1 MKRFFQLTLIIYLLA
16 TPYIIKAQKF
26 GTSEYKSEFNKAL
39 KFIKDDEFRYAYAIF
54 ESLYKSNPDN
64 ANIQYHMGICLMDQ
78 KYEKDEALQW
88 LLKAADNFTIY
99 YKSTPNETSAPVYV
113 LYQIGVCYHYA
124 SNYKE
129 AKKWYQEFVNRADPA
144 KIAKDVSRAKE
155 KMDWCDNPSLII
167 PPNLDSLL
175 ALNKKPPVRNDEYYS
190 KIGDALEIVNLDH
203 FHALYI
209 LIPILEMDPNNCN
222 VNYFLGIAC
231 LNIRDLRHLAP
242 IYLSKAVE
250 KVDPRLIKK
259 NAYSQAAPKFA
270 NYYLGLAWY
279 ENSRC
284 DLAVPNYRAFLTIIG
299 QKDPY
304 ANEIVEHK
312 IELCLM
318 QQAELDSIL
327 LANNRNPKDFD
338 LTEDS
343 VNKVRTQKDTTI
355 ARLVE
360 DTAVLVSK
368 DGYFYAVQVG
378 AGNINMQYFEELR
391 KLDKNNNLPF
401 PYRGTKKAKTD
412 EIPGDRLRRFIIG
425 KFKTKEEALP
435 LLKQVIEMGYK
446 DAFIGQFQEHVLQE

>member
-1 MKRFFQLTLIIYLLA
+1 MISTFTA
-16 TPYIIKAQKF
+16 HAQKF
-26 GTSEYKSEFNKAL
+26 GTSQYKSEFNKAL
-39 KFIKDDEFRYAYAIF
+39 KYMNEDEYRYAYSIF

-64 ANIQYHMGICLMDQ
+64 ANLLYQMGVCLMDQ
-78 KYEKDEALQW
+78 KYEKEESLRMLLEA
-88 LLKAADNFTIY
+88 AENYSVY
-99 YKSTPNETSAPVYV
+99 YKSSPNEASAPVMV
-113 LYQIGVCYHYA
+113 LYQIGICYHYS

-129 AKKWYQEFVNRADPA
+129 AKKWYQEFIDKADPS
-144 KIAKDVSRAKE
+144 KIPGLVTRAKE
-155 KMDWCDNPSLII
+155 KIEWCDNPSLIT
-167 PPNLDSLL
+167 PPNLDSLI
-175 ALNKKPPVRNDEYYS
+175 ANNKKEPKRDDEYYS
-190 KIGDALEIVNLDH
+190 KIIDAMEIVNLDH
-203 FHALYI
+203 IHALSI

-222 VNYFLGIAC
+222 VNYFVGIAC
-231 LNIRDLRHLAP
+231 LNIKDLRHLAP
-242 IYLSKAVE
+242 IYLTKAVE

-259 NAYSQAAPKFA
+259 NPKSQSAPMFA

-279 ENSRC
+279 ENGRC
-284 DLAVPNYRAFLTIIG
+284 DLAVPNYKAFLTIIG

-338 LTEDS
+338 LIEDS
-343 VNKVRTQKDTTI
+343 IVRIITPKDTTTGH
-355 ARLVE
+355 LVL
-360 DTAVLVSK
+360 DTAVTVSK

-401 PYRGTKKAKTD
+401 PKRGIKNARTS

-435 LLKQVIEMGYK
+435 LLKQVVEMGYK